1 MMPLVCKCWE
11 GEIKVMIRKPED
23 LLVMRFVV
31 DLRERWG
38 DGYFCMIFLCNYLCS
53 LSPVGKGAFFI

>member
-1 MMPLVCKCWE
+1 MMPLACKRWE
-11 GEIKVMIRKPED
+11 GEIEMMIRKPED

-38 DGYFCMIFLCNYLCS
+38 DGYFCMIVFMQSFVLLK
-53 LSPVGKGAFFI
+53 PGG

>member
-1 MMPLVCKCWE
+1 MMPLVCKRWE

-31 DLRERWG
+31 DLRERWE
-38 DGYFCMIFLCNYLCS
+38 DGYFC
-53 LSPVGKGAFFI
+53 VKFFYAIICAP

>member
-1 MMPLVCKCWE
+1 MMPLACKRRE

-31 DLRERWG
+31 DLRERWE
-38 DGYFCMIFLCNYLCS
+38 DGYFC
-53 LSPVGKGAFFI
+53 VKFFMQSFVLLKPGG